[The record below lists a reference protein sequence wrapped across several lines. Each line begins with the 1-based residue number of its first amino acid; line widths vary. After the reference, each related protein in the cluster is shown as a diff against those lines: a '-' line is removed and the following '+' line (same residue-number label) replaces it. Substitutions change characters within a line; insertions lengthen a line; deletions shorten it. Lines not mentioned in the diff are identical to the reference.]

1 MRQVYRFL
9 TIFWFL
15 GATFAWA
22 ADSAVPMLEGAA
34 SQIMTTLKANQ
45 AKLKQDHSIVEHAV
59 RQYLLPHVDVV
70 GMSRSVLGR
79 NAWSKASPAERQE
92 FTAAFTDLVI
102 RTYSAPLSEYSGETI
117 SFSSQQ
123 SVDGGKFARVNSV
136 IKRNNG
142 QSIPLSYALVTKDGA
157 WKIYDL
163 SVEGVSLLQ
172 SFRNQFGQVL
182 QNSDMKALISQMKQ
196 RKMAA

>member
-1 MRQVYRFL
+1 MRQFYSV
-9 TIFWFL
+9 L
-15 GATFAWA
+15 GILWLCFTTMAWA
-22 ADSAVPMLEGAA
+22 SDSAVPMLEGAA

-45 AKLKQDHSIVEHAV
+45 AKLKQDHGIVEQAV

-79 NAWSKASPAERQE
+79 NAWSKATPAERQE

-102 RTYSAPLSEYSGETI
+102 RTYAAPLSEYSGETI

-123 SVDGGKFARVNSV
+123 SVDGKFARVNSV

-142 QSIPLSYALVTKDGA
+142 QSIPLSYALVTKNGS

-182 QNSDMKALISQMKQ
+182 QNSDMQALISQMKQ

>member
-1 MRQVYRFL
+1 MRRL
-9 TIFWFL
+9 SWFL
-15 GATFAWA
+15 GVLWLCFSTFTWA
-22 ADSAVPMLEGAA
+22 LDSAVPMLEGAA
-34 SQIMTTLKANQ
+34 NQIITTLKANQ
-45 AKLKQDHSIVEHAV
+45 SKLKDGHAIIEHAV

-79 NAWSKASPAERQE
+79 NAWNKATPAERQE
-92 FTAAFTDLVI
+92 FTTVFTDLVI
-102 RTYSAPLSEYSGETI
+102 RTYAAPLAEYSGETI
-117 SFSSQQ
+117 TFSSQQ
-123 SVDGGKFARVNSV
+123 SVDGKFARVNSL

-142 QSIPLSYALVTKDGA
+142 QTIPLSYALVTKGGN
-157 WKIYDL
+157 WKVYDL

-182 QNSDMKALISQMKQ
+182 QNSDMKTLISQMKQ

>member
-1 MRQVYRFL
+1 MRRINQFFGLLLVCVSTL
-9 TIFWFL
+9 TWS
-15 GATFAWA
+15 G
-22 ADSAVPMLEGAA
+22 DSAVPMLEGAA
-34 SQIMTTLKANQ
+34 NQIITTLKANQ
-45 AKLKQDHSIVEHAV
+45 SKLKGHHEIIEQAV
-59 RQYLLPHVDVV
+59 RQYLLPHVDVI

-79 NAWSKASPAERQE
+79 NAWNNATPAEREE
-92 FTAAFTDLVI
+92 FTAVFTDLVI
-102 RTYSAPLSEYSGETI
+102 RTYAAPLAEYSGETV

-123 SVDGGKFARVNSV
+123 PGEGKFTRVNSL

-142 QSIPLSYALVTKDGA
+142 QVIPLSYALVSKAGG
-157 WKIYDL
+157 WKVYDL

-182 QNSDMKALISQMKQ
+182 QNSDMKTLISQMKQ

>member
-1 MRQVYRFL
+1 MRQINRFFGVIL
-9 TIFWFL
+9 VCFSTLI
-15 GATFAWA
+15 WA

-34 SQIMTTLKANQ
+34 NQIITALKSNQ
-45 AKLKQDHSIVEHAV
+45 TKLKDDHAIVEQAV
-59 RQYLLPHVDVV
+59 KQYLLPHVDVV

-79 NAWSKASPAERQE
+79 SAWNKATPAERQE
-92 FTAAFTDLVI
+92 FTAVFTDLVI
-102 RTYSAPLSEYSGETI
+102 RTYAAPLAEYSGETI
-117 SFSSQQ
+117 TFSPQQ
-123 SVDGGKFARVNSV
+123 SADGKFARVNSL

-142 QSIPLSYALVTKDGA
+142 QTIPLSYALVAKGGD
-157 WKIYDL
+157 WKVYDL

-182 QNSDMKALISQMKQ
+182 QNSDMKTLISQMKQ

>member
-1 MRQVYRFL
+1 MRGINRL
-9 TIFWFL
+9 L
-15 GATFAWA
+15 GVLLMCFSTLNWA

-34 SQIMTTLKANQ
+34 NQIITTLKANQ
-45 AKLKQDHSIVEHAV
+45 SKLKDDHSIIEHAV

-79 NAWSKASPAERQE
+79 NAWNSATPAERQE
-92 FTAAFTDLVI
+92 FTSVFTDLVI
-102 RTYSAPLSEYSGETI
+102 RTYAAPLAEYSGETI
-117 SFSSQQ
+117 TFSSQQ
-123 SVDGGKFARVNSV
+123 SVDGKFARVNSM

-142 QSIPLSYALVTKDGA
+142 QTIPLSYALVAKSGN
-157 WKIYDL
+157 WKVYDL

-196 RKMAA
+196 RKVAA